1 MIYIYETIL
10 YNINILLNLKG
21 ELMCKFLKR
30 LFIFLAVIFAIAVG
44 VYYFTQFF
52 KRYLGFGSK
61 NPNVNEN
68 EESSKKEQT
77 KRHYTK
83 LTLPTE

>member
-1 MIYIYETIL
+1 MIYILETIL

-21 ELMCKFLKR
+21 ELMYKFLKR
-30 LFIFLAVIFAIAVG
+30 LFIFLAAIFAIAVG
-44 VYYFTQFF
+44 VYYFTQFL
-52 KRYLGFGSK
+52 KRYLGFGS
-61 NPNVNEN
+61 NIPDVNEN